1 MSEDSKRFEEYISSY
16 MYLKGQRIDEDLQ
29 VATDNL
35 HQMKRPDAEHIE
47 RVRELLYRKMEF
59 EETCREVRL
68 LVKLYLI

>member
-16 MYLKGQRIDEDLQ
+16 MYLKGQRIDEALQ

-35 HQMKRPDAEHIE
+35 HQMGVPDAEHIE